1 MKLVIFIFFVFLAL
15 SCSKE
20 ADEPSLKWGER
31 MRIKKIIMPG
41 NARTFI
47 YNEKGLLTQVV
58 SSSVAEIS
66 YEITYN
72 GDNLPVK
79 IVPFNK
85 RLAPSYYL
93 ITWGENQFT
102 FTKMPQENNA
112 YFSGTTYTLNENKI
126 DKIIFRRKANDGS
139 ELTWTEQCTWIGDD
153 RLYVDSNYQNER
165 TEYKF
170 IGLPSIFKNINL
182 AVCYLTRLSLFTFT
196 YQNNKM
202 ELALNGNE
210 LLYRLYDFRGP
221 LLLYGFRNETIQFEY
236 EEY

>member
-47 YNEKGLLTQVV
+47 YNEKGLLTKVV

-93 ITWGENQFT
+93 ITWGETNLLLL
-102 FTKMPQENNA
+102 KC
-112 YFSGTTYTLNENKI
+112 
-126 DKIIFRRKANDGS
+126 RRKIM
-139 ELTWTEQCTWIGDD
+139 LI
-153 RLYVDSNYQNER
+153 
-165 TEYKF
+165 
-170 IGLPSIFKNINL
+170 
-182 AVCYLTRLSLFTFT
+182 
-196 YQNNKM
+196 
-202 ELALNGNE
+202 
-210 LLYRLYDFRGP
+210 FRGP
-221 LLLYGFRNETIQFEY
+221 SIPLMKTKSIR
-236 EEY
+236 